1 MASSKRLRETVGD
14 VTECPICTETMVDPR
29 VLPCIHTFC
38 FKCLDQLWKGKQPG
52 VKVPCPMC
60 RKELEIPVEGVSSLQ
75 KHFVVG
81 KLIRAQE
88 LSKCE
93 NSTEKRCSLHKGKT
107 LDIYCLECGV
117 AVCTICFIAEHTR
130 HACSDIQSV
139 AEDFKQRIKL
149 SIEVTRGIVVEADY
163 QSKTL
168 KKLMEDFEVS
178 VVEAQSKIIET
189 GEKMKQRVDQH
200 VQDLLEELEN
210 ERAKKSKEFE
220 TLKEE
225 LVIQKL
231 SLESVMENLKQIL
244 ENAIP
249 ADVASVAK
257 DLSVRFES
265 LTSNETIQIGNF
277 LEMSFIPRDPQLLP
291 LGDENAK
298 NVLGKIGIHGNI
310 LCE

>member
-1 MASSKRLRETVGD
+1 M
-14 VTECPICTETMVDPR
+14 
-29 VLPCIHTFC
+29 
-38 FKCLDQLWKGKQPG
+38 
-52 VKVPCPMC
+52 
-60 RKELEIPVEGVSSLQ
+60 IPVEGVSSFP
-75 KHFVVG
+75 KNFVVG

-88 LSKCE
+88 LSKGD
-93 NSTEKRCSLHKGKT
+93 NSTEKSCSLHKGKA
-107 LDIYCLECGV
+107 LDIYCLECRV

-139 AEDFKQRIKL
+139 AEDFKQRIK
-149 SIEVTRGIVVEADY
+149 SNIEGTRGFVVEADT

-168 KKLMEDFEVS
+168 KKLMVDFEVS
-178 VVEAQSKIIET
+178 VTETQFKIIDA
-189 GEKMKQRVDQH
+189 GENMKQLMDQH
-200 VQDLLEELEN
+200 VQALLKELED
-210 ERAKKSKEFE
+210 ERRKKVKEFE
-220 TLKEE
+220 TVKEE
-225 LVIQKL
+225 LLIQKL
-231 SLESVMENLKQIL
+231 SLESFMEHLEQIL

-277 LEMSFIPRDPQLLP
+277 LEMSFIPHDPRLLP

-298 NVLGKIGIHGNI
+298 NVLGKIGIHGTI